1 MEIVA
6 QGKLL
11 PTFRELSG
19 MVITF
24 SLTVIAWIFFRAETV
39 GKAVTYIK
47 NIFTKGLFSMPD
59 ERAFI
64 GITTNPFFAI
74 FLIAIFMLIEWL
86 GREQQYALAKL
97 GLAWRKPVRWA
108 FYYVLII
115 AVFLFM
121 GKEQQFIYFQ
131 F

>member
-1 MEIVA
+1 LAAMI
-6 QGKLL
+6 
-11 PTFRELSG
+11 T
-19 MVITF
+19 TF
-24 SLTVIAWIFFRAETV
+24 SLTVFAWIFFRAESV
-39 GKAVTYIK
+39 GAAITYIK
-47 NIFTKGLFSMPD
+47 NMFTKGLFQMPD

-64 GITTNPFFAI
+64 GTTTNPFFAI
-74 FLIAIFMLIEWL
+74 FLIAIFMLIEWM

-97 GLAWRKPVRWA
+97 GLRWYKPVRWA